1 MPTRV
6 NIPPDFRQQVKHLQR
21 KYPSVTAEA
30 RELAHQ
36 LQRGDRPGDVIP
48 DVGYAGV
55 YKERLRNR
63 SARRGKQGGFRLI
76 YYEQYAELVF
86 LLLIY
91 SKTEVD
97 NIPAHE
103 IREVLERVT
112 QHKSL

>member
-6 NIPPDFRQQVKHLQR
+6 NIPRDFQKQIRHLRR
-21 KYPSVTAEA
+21 KYPSVSAEV
-30 RELAHQ
+30 RDLVFR
-36 LQRGDRPGDVIP
+36 LQAGERPGDEVP

-63 SARRGKQGGFRLI
+63 SAQRGKQGGFRVI
-76 YYEQYAELVF
+76 YYAQLVDLVF

-97 NIPAHE
+97 NISAHE
-103 IREVLERVT
+103 IKVVLEKTIRSGT
-112 QHKSL
+112 K